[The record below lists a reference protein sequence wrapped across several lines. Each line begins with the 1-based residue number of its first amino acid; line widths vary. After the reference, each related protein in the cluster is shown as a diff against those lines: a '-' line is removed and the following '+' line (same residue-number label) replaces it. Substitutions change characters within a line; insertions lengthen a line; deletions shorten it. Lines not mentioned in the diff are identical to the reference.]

1 MPLIKNKPMVLANFA
16 NPANS
21 SDHFSKNS
29 LNSKSAMLNEPL
41 KDGSLTFQSTE
52 WLTTDEVASIYK
64 LPKQSVR
71 NMTSNGSLPVYKLG
85 NRNRYSRADID
96 SILLKSKRG

>member
-1 MPLIKNKPMVLANFA
+1 MVLANL
-16 NPANS
+16 ANS
-21 SDHFSKNS
+21 AISDDQFSKNS
-29 LNSKSAMLNEPL
+29 LNSKTAMLNEPL

-52 WLTTDEVASIYK
+52 WLTTDEVASVYK

-85 NRNRYSRADID
+85 QRNRYSRTEID
-96 SILLKSKRG
+96 SILFKSKRG